1 MTSTLR
7 RLLAATTL
15 AASLAGC
22 NDFLAVD
29 NPSAIQATELTSPAY
44 LNLIANGVV
53 GEFQPM
59 FSNIAYWNGVY
70 ADELYNRAVFAE
82 EPLIDQRNVT
92 ETNGTFST
100 FLYGPAHRT
109 RWLADDGVR
118 RMKEVLGDSA
128 ARDLRV
134 ARALAYGAYTYLY
147 LAEMMCTSPID
158 RSVPKTPDQLTADA
172 LTRFSEAVGIATA
185 ARATQASA
193 TSAISLAADSL
204 RFFALVG
211 TARAQLYVN
220 NRTAAAQAA
229 ATVVAQAP
237 ANWEFRVFYS
247 INSARENSRAWDRL
261 TVSTS
266 GSMINTP
273 FQAMAGDPRVPRIA
287 TGARIHVPLSP
298 IGFSSWSNTPAGAD
312 FTQGGFQ
319 RIASRLEAEYIAAEV
334 AGPVSTTLAFVNA
347 RRAAGLQPPVTLA
360 GDALMAELRDQRR
373 RDFYLSNHRL
383 GDLRRYKRF
392 YNVDEFPQGTYPGT
406 TTGETYNAAATCY
419 PLPLAEINDNPNI
432 PKG

>member
-1 MTSTLR
+1 MTSMILR
-7 RLLAATTL
+7 RL
-15 AASLAGC
+15 ASMAFVASAIAC

-29 NPSAIQATELTSPAY
+29 NPSAIQATDLTSPAY
-44 LNLIANGVV
+44 VSLIANGVV
-53 GEFQPM
+53 GEFQPA

-92 ETNGTFST
+92 ETNGTFSA
-100 FLYGPAHRT
+100 FLYGPVHRT

-118 RMKEVLGDSA
+118 RMKEVLGDTAS
-128 ARDLRV
+128 RDLRV
-134 ARALAYGAYTYLY
+134 ARALVYGAYSYLY

-158 RSVPKTPDQLTADA
+158 RGVPKTPDQLTTDA
-172 LTRFSEAVGIATA
+172 LTRFTEAAAVAAA
-185 ARATQASA
+185 ARATQTSAASA
-193 TSAISLAADSL
+193 IALAADSL
-204 RFFALVG
+204 RLFALVG
-211 TARAQLYVN
+211 SARANLYAN

-237 ANWEFRVFYS
+237 ANWEFRSFYS
-247 INSARENSRAWDRL
+247 INSTRENSRAWDRL

-298 IGFSSWSNTPAGAD
+298 IGFSSWSNTVAGAD

-319 RIASRLEAEYIAAEV
+319 RIASRLEAEYITAEV
-334 AGPVSTTLAFVNA
+334 AGPTAATLAFVNA
-347 RRAAGLQPPVTLA
+347 RRAAGLQPAVTLT

-392 YNVDEFPQGTYPGT
+392 YNVDDFPQGPYPGS
-406 TTGETYNAAATCY
+406 TTGDTYNAAATCY
-419 PLPLAEINDNPNI
+419 PLPLAELNDNPNI